1 MKLKHI
7 ALVTFMLPTLAFA
20 QQATYFTD
28 RNGLPAGTAWS
39 YGNQTFLTDS
49 IGRPMG
55 SAATNTNRAPPAAI
69 TMPIE
74 PLRIEPLR
82 IEPLR
87 IEPLRIEPLP
97 LLTLPSL
104 R

>member
-1 MKLKHI
+1 MKKL
-7 ALVTFMLPTLAFA
+7 LLLTVLPLTVYA

-39 YGNQTFLTDS
+39 YGNQTFLTDP

-69 TMPIE
+69 AMPLE

-82 IEPLR
+82 IQ
-87 IEPLRIEPLP
+87 PLP
-97 LLTLPSL
+97 SLELPSL

>member
-1 MKLKHI
+1 MKKLLLLTI
-7 ALVTFMLPTLAFA
+7 LPLTVYA
-20 QQATYFTD
+20 QQSTYFTD

-39 YGNQTFLTDS
+39 YGNQTFLTDP

-69 TMPIE
+69 AMPLE
-74 PLRIEPLR
+74 PLRIEL
-82 IEPLR
+82 
-87 IEPLRIEPLP
+87 LRIEPLP
-97 LLTLPSL
+97 SLALPSL

>member
-1 MKLKHI
+1 MKKL
-7 ALVTFMLPTLAFA
+7 LLLTVLPLTVYA
-20 QQATYFTD
+20 QQSTYFTD

-39 YGNQTFLTDS
+39 YGNQTFLTDP

-74 PLRIEPLR
+74 PLRV
-82 IEPLR
+82 
-87 IEPLRIEPLP
+87 EPLRIEPLP
-97 LLTLPSL
+97 SLALPSL